1 MASTVIEAWLELDMR
16 DRQLAVLRLTYPQW
30 TIFYEVFSTGWIWR
44 AVPSWQLSVEMLTA
58 GLRPRLERGN
68 PVALMAELS
77 NQMAIIHDMT
87 SRHP

>member
-1 MASTVIEAWLELDMR
+1 MAQTVIEAWLELDMR

-30 TIFYEVFSTGWIWR
+30 AISYELASTGWIWR
-44 AVPSWQLSVEMLTA
+44 AAPSWQLSVEMLAA
-58 GLRPRLERGN
+58 GLRPRLEREN

-87 SRHP
+87 GRRP